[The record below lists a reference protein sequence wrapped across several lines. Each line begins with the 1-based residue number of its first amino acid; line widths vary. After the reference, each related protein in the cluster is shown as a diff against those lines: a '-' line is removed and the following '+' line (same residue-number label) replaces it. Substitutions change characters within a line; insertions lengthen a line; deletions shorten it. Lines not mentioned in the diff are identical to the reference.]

1 MLLRAKR
8 WAHVGAYLGVA
19 VTFVQLA
26 TGNAEK
32 YRGVARLFPIQTLL
46 LILLV
51 NSTAG
56 FSFGAAAGT
65 IVGWLLRFY
74 SSARRRWA
82 LSYFALWAMLGA
94 ATAAKVSLAIEV
106 GREVTDRLKR
116 DGFLWGRFQMT
127 AVPVAGGAA
136 CGILLALLLSRL
148 GDAYFNA
155 TVRPP
160 RSGAGPGPGE
170 SPP

>member
-26 TGNAEK
+26 TGNADK
-32 YRGVARLFPIQTLL
+32 YRGVARQFPIQTLL

-51 NSTAG
+51 NSAAG

-74 SSARRRWA
+74 SSSRRRWA
-82 LSYFALWAMLGA
+82 SSYFALWAMVGA
-94 ATAAKVSLAIEV
+94 ATAATVSMAIEG
-106 GREVTDRLKR
+106 GREVTDRLSR
-116 DGFLWGRFQMT
+116 DGFLWAGFLMT

-136 CGILLALLLSRL
+136 GGVVLALLLSRL
-148 GDAYFNA
+148 GDAYFKS

-160 RSGAGPGPGE
+160 RSGAGPGLGE